1 MVRAMR
7 ALGESAWAPD
17 PVSYPSASR
26 LVAQNRRAPSP
37 ISRFASRATGP
48 SVRTT
53 KRKGWRLE
61 PLGAR
66 VAAKRMS
73 RSASSG
79 TGSSV

>member
-1 MVRAMR
+1 M
-7 ALGESAWAPD
+7 
-17 PVSYPSASR
+17 
-26 LVAQNRRAPSP
+26 
-37 ISRFASRATGP
+37 
-48 SVRTT
+48 
-53 KRKGWRLE
+53 KRKGWRFD